1 METNADGLTPSQTI
15 GPFFHGFLPVDGRLA
30 GPAAKGER
38 IALSI
43 RVVDGDGGPVTDA
56 LVELWQADASG
67 KYDHP
72 ADAQEQEPDPD
83 FRGYGRLATDS
94 SGSCAFETVLPG
106 RVPGLNGALQA
117 PHVAVSI
124 LARGLLNRLATR
136 VYFEGDDANREDPV
150 LASIAEHRRATL
162 FARPQPGTPVV
173 WSIEIR
179 LCGERETVFFDV

>member
-1 METNADGLTPSQTI
+1 METNADGLIPSQTI
-15 GPFFHGFLPVDGRLA
+15 GPFFHGFLSIDGRLA

-43 RVVDGDGGPVTDA
+43 RVVDEDGEPVTDA
-56 LVELWQADASG
+56 LVELWQADATG

-72 ADAQEQEPDPD
+72 DDPQEREPDPD

-94 SGSCAFETVLPG
+94 NGVCVFETVRPG
-106 RVPGLNGALQA
+106 RVPGPNGSLQA

-136 VYFEGDDANREDPV
+136 VYFAGDPANREDAILVRIPD
-150 LASIAEHRRATL
+150 HRRNTL
-162 FARPQPGTPVV
+162 LARPQPGTPSA
-173 WSIEIR
+173 WSVEIR
-179 LCGERETVFFDV
+179 LCGEGETVFFDI